1 MFNHRQL
8 DTASVVAQPGDL
20 FLMFTDG
27 VVEINN
33 KQDEEFGLAAVQKIL
48 SLNPTRPLAEILSA
62 LINATNLHG
71 TAEDDRSVLLVKCAR
86 TA

>member
-1 MFNHRQL
+1 MFNHRQF
-8 DTASVVAQPGDL
+8 DIASVVAQPGDL

-48 SLNPTRPLAEILSA
+48 SLNPAVHCT
-62 LINATNLHG
+62 
-71 TAEDDRSVLLVKCAR
+71 KF
-86 TA
+86 

>member
-71 TAEDDRSVLLVKCAR
+71 TAEDDRFVLLVKCAR